1 MRGITAKRIIIL
13 ALSCLVLVLLGYRI
27 LQHRHMGHEAAVK
40 PASEEGAF
48 PVAVARVVRG
58 DIEEMISMA
67 GTVVPQARVEV
78 FSRTSGQLQQVK
90 VKEGDRVHRDDLL
103 AVVQGKDGEPVSIV
117 SPIAGVIARRS
128 CEPGGV
134 ALAMDATNSEA
145 LFVVEDIEAVKVQL
159 GLPETLIPVVK
170 VGEEAR
176 VRVEAYP
183 LDHYPLALFK
193 GKITSVSPSLD
204 VGSRTARAEV
214 TIDNRDG
221 RLKPGMFAMVGL
233 VREQLKNVLLVP
245 KEAVIAGDESDLV
258 YVVRESQVHEI
269 EVQTGASDGKRVQ
282 ILNPELSQ
290 NPSISGEHTAFRPK
304 GSVEEGDQVVT
315 MGARMVYDGQ
325 KVKVVR

>member
-1 MRGITAKRIIIL
+1 MA
-13 ALSCLVLVLLGYRI
+13 
-27 LQHRHMGHEAAVK
+27 HEAAVRHTT
-40 PASEEGAF
+40 EEGAF
-48 PVAVARVVRG
+48 PVAVAKVVRG
-58 DIEEMISMA
+58 NLEEMISMA

-78 FSRTSGQLQQVK
+78 FSRASGQVQQVK
-90 VKEGDRVHRDDLL
+90 VKEGDTVHRNDLL
-103 AVVQGKDGEPVSIV
+103 AVMQGKDGEPVSIL
-117 SPIAGVIARRS
+117 SPVAGVIARRS

-134 ALAMDATNSEA
+134 ALAMDAANSEA
-145 LFVVEDIEAVKVQL
+145 LFVVEDIEAVKVQV

-221 RLKPGMFAMVGL
+221 RLKPGMSAMVGL
-233 VREQLKNVLLVP
+233 VREKLKNVLLVP
-245 KEAVIAGDESDLV
+245 KESVIAGEEFNVV
-258 YVVRESQVHEI
+258 YVVKDNKVQET
-269 EVQTGASDGKRVQ
+269 EVQIGASDGKLVQ
-282 ILNPELSQ
+282 ILNPERSQ

-325 KVKVVR
+325 KVEVVR

>member
-1 MRGITAKRIIIL
+1 MRGITPKRIIIS
-13 ALSCLVLVLLGYRI
+13 ALICLVLVLLGYRM
-27 LQHRHMGHEAAVK
+27 LQHQRVRQETAVK
-40 PASEEGAF
+40 PMAEEGAF
-48 PVAVARVVRG
+48 PVAVAKVVRG
-58 DIEEMISMA
+58 SLDEMISLA

-78 FSRTSGQLQQVK
+78 FPRTSGQLQQVK
-90 VKEGDRVHRDDLL
+90 VKEGDTVHQDDLL
-103 AVVQGKDGEPVSIV
+103 AVVQGKDGGPVSIV

-134 ALAMDATNSEA
+134 ALAMDAENSEA
-145 LFVVEDIEAVKVQL
+145 LFVVENIEVVKVQV

-183 LDHYPLALFK
+183 LDHYPLAIFK

-221 RLKPGMFAMVGL
+221 RLKPGMSAMVGL

-258 YVVRESQVHEI
+258 YVVRENQVHEL
-269 EVQTGASDGKRVQ
+269 EVQTGASDGKLVQ
-282 ILNPELSQ
+282 ILNPERSQ
-290 NPSISGEHTAFRPK
+290 NPSMSGEHTAFRPK

>member
-1 MRGITAKRIIIL
+1 MRVAGKRVIIVV
-13 ALSCLVLVLLGYRI
+13 LSCLVLVLLGYRI
-27 LQHRHMGHEAAVK
+27 LQHQPIRQEATVK
-40 PASEEGAF
+40 PLAEEGAF

-58 DIEEMISMA
+58 NLEEMISMA
-67 GTVVPQARVEV
+67 GTVVPQARVEI

-90 VKEGDRVHRDDLL
+90 VKEGDRVHRNDLL
-103 AVVQGKDGEPVSIV
+103 AVVQGKDGELVSIV

-134 ALAMDATNSEA
+134 ALAMDATNSQA

-159 GLPETLIPVVK
+159 GLPETLISVVK

-204 VGSRTARAEV
+204 VDSRTARAEV

-221 RLKPGMFAMVGL
+221 RLKPGMSAMVGL
-233 VREQLKNVLLVP
+233 VREQLKDVLLVP
-245 KEAVIAGDESDLV
+245 KEAVIAGDESNLV
-258 YVVRESQVHEI
+258 YVVRENRVHEL
-269 EVQTGASDGKRVQ
+269 EVQTGASDGKLVQ

-325 KVKVVR
+325 RVRVLR

>member
-1 MRGITAKRIIIL
+1 MA
-13 ALSCLVLVLLGYRI
+13 
-27 LQHRHMGHEAAVK
+27 
-40 PASEEGAF
+40 EEGAF
-48 PVAVARVVRG
+48 PVAVAKVVRG
-58 DIEEMISMA
+58 SLEEMISLA

-90 VKEGDRVHRDDLL
+90 VKEGDRVHRNDLL
-103 AVVQGKDGEPVSIV
+103 AVVQGKDGGPVSIV

-145 LFVVEDIEAVKVQL
+145 LFVVEDIEVVKVQV

-193 GKITSVSPSLD
+193 GKITSVSPILD

-221 RLKPGMFAMVGL
+221 RLKPGMSAMVGL

-258 YVVRESQVHEI
+258 YVVRENQVHEL
-269 EVQTGASDGKRVQ
+269 EVQTGASDGKLVQ
-282 ILNPELSQ
+282 ILNPERSQ
-290 NPSISGEHTAFRPK
+290 NPSLSGEHTAFRPK